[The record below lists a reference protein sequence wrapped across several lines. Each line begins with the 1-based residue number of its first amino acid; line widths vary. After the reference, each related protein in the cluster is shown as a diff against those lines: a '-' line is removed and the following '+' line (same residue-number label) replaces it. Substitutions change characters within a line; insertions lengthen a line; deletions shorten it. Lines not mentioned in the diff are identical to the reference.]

1 MASSLTWT
9 RRSRAPWR
17 GLAALLLAACA
28 ALCLF
33 VVEERASAQ
42 EPLGAPTIGTVA
54 VTPVSLTVNW
64 SAPSETGGSAITAY
78 DVRYIL
84 TSATVR
90 ADEHW
95 TLARATGGSTLQRAV
110 TGLRDSTSY
119 DIQVRAVN
127 ADPADGPWSEPP
139 RTVVTTDHGGTSA
152 SATPLALASPVEGR
166 IEPATDVDRFRI
178 RVTTQTDVWIYS
190 TGALDTTAT
199 LYSASNARVASNDD
213 AHAVHGTRN
222 FGMAATLA
230 ANADYVLEVRAGGA
244 EDVGLYTVHV
254 IAPAVSTNRYQD
266 APEITPGIPARGDTS
281 RHASPFTGDWFK
293 FTLTEVADV
302 WVTAVPDKDEEG
314 KHQELYV
321 QIFRGVGLRSVIAG
335 SSRMFEYA
343 VGGSAARRYIPLD
356 PGIYYVRAERDVSSG
371 EPAGP
376 HTLYLQVATDPGNS
390 KASAT
395 TLVPYRVETGWLS
408 SATDTDYFTFTLDR
422 EQMFRA
428 NIISRLVTDIP
439 AVSIVD
445 ETDTERP
452 IFIEKRPH
460 SVLSIF
466 PMRVRLP
473 AGTYYL
479 RIEASSGQSG
489 IYFIESRFEEDYRTL
504 LETCAGGSLSD
515 ALSGCQWHL
524 AAINVQSVWA
534 TGGPDGTGIDG
545 EGITVVVV
553 DVGIQI
559 DHEDLAENVHE
570 TGHHDYVGTGIYH
583 SGYSHGTAMAGI
595 IAAKDNSFGVRGVAP
610 GVKLYSNNVV
620 RDFDRDPRLS
630 TYDNAPDAM
639 TRNMVDVAVSSNSYS
654 PADEGRSYQA
664 SEAWETAVEMGLKE
678 GFNGKGIS
686 YVFSAGNT
694 GNNFGNLPTNY
705 GNSNLDGWANFY
717 GVMAVCAVHDGTLQ
731 TSYSEVG
738 ANLWV
743 CGPSGD
749 PPRRDIMTTRMSNR
763 YGVTTGTS
771 AATAVVSGVAAL
783 VRAANPDLTW
793 RDVKLILAA
802 SAQYPVLL
810 TAPQGALQ
818 YGSSSE
824 RYSQSHNFGFGTVD
838 AAAAVALAGGWT
850 PLPSFREAEAESGPL
865 DLPIPDG
872 GTLSLTLS
880 LGRYVDFVEFIEV
893 ELHFDHEIRAVNVEL
908 ESPSSAV
915 SQLAYRLPARTL
927 NSVSR
932 LRQRPGSHQF
942 GSARHLGESAG
953 GTWTLTIS
961 NLRGFGGG
969 VLESWR
975 IKAYGHGFT
984 PGFPPIPSATSGM
997 RTLTIDWDAPTD
1009 IGGAAITSYDLQYI
1023 RSDASGKTDP
1033 ANWTELAGIGTDD
1046 TGTYEITGLG
1056 PGVEYDVQ
1064 VRAVNDTGPGPWSE
1078 SLVVRSSL
1086 EKPFAPSLTGVTPRD
1101 QGLGATWDAPTE
1113 DGGSEITSYDL
1124 QSIRSDATEVQKENP
1139 ANWDDHAPGVDHR
1152 RR

>member
-1 MASSLTWT
+1 MPD
-9 RRSRAPWR
+9 RS
-17 GLAALLLAACA
+17 
-28 ALCLF
+28 
-33 VVEERASAQ
+33 
-42 EPLGAPTIGTVA
+42 GTHKGISV
-54 VTPVSLTVNW
+54 
-64 SAPSETGGSAITAY
+64 Y
-78 DVRYIL
+78 
-84 TSATVR
+84 
-90 ADEHW
+90 
-95 TLARATGGSTLQRAV
+95 
-110 TGLRDSTSY
+110 
-119 DIQVRAVN
+119 
-127 ADPADGPWSEPP
+127 
-139 RTVVTTDHGGTSA
+139 
-152 SATPLALASPVEGR
+152 
-166 IEPATDVDRFRI
+166 
-178 RVTTQTDVWIYS
+178 
-190 TGALDTTAT
+190 
-199 LYSASNARVASNDD
+199 LY
-213 AHAVHGTRN
+213 
-222 FGMAATLA
+222 
-230 ANADYVLEVRAGGA
+230 
-244 EDVGLYTVHV
+244 
-254 IAPAVSTNRYQD
+254 
-266 APEITPGIPARGDTS
+266 
-281 RHASPFTGDWFK
+281 K
-293 FTLTEVADV
+293 
-302 WVTAVPDKDEEG
+302 
-314 KHQELYV
+314 
-321 QIFRGVGLRSVIAG
+321 GVGTTTSSVDI
-335 SSRMFEYA
+335 SFPRMFEFV
-343 VGGSAARRYIPLD
+343 VGASAARSSTLLD
-356 PGIYYVRAERDVSSG
+356 PGIYYLRTERALRTGGSQSDG
-371 EPAGP
+371 GP
-376 HTLYLQVATDPGNS
+376 YTLYVQVAADPGAS
-390 KASAT
+390 KAGAT
-395 TLVPYRVETGWLS
+395 ALVPYRLETGRLS

-422 EQMFRA
+422 EEMFRA
-428 NIISRLVTDIP
+428 NIVTKGFTDIP
-439 AVSIVD
+439 GVSILD
-445 ETDTERP
+445 ESDTKRP
-452 IFIEKRPH
+452 VFIEKRSDP
-460 SVLSIF
+460 VYSIF

-479 RIEASSGQSG
+479 RIAAQPGQSG
-489 IYFIESRFEEDYRTL
+489 TYFIESKFEEDYRTL
-504 LETCAGGSLSD
+504 LEACAGGSLSD
-515 ALSGCQWHL
+515 SLSGCQWHL
-524 AAINVQSVWA
+524 AAINVQSVWE

-595 IAAKDNSFGVRGVAP
+595 IAAKDNGFGVRGVAP

-620 RDFDRDPRLS
+620 RDFDRDPRFS
-630 TYDNAPDAM
+630 TYHSAPDAM

-717 GVMAVCAVHDGTLQ
+717 GVMAVCAVHEGTLQ

-749 PPRRDIMTTRMSNR
+749 PFRREIMTTRMSNR

-783 VRAANPDLTW
+783 VRAANPALTW
-793 RDVKLILAA
+793 RDVKLILAG
-802 SAQYPVLL
+802 SAQYPALL

-850 PLPSFREAEAESGPL
+850 LLPSFREAEAESGPL

-893 ELHFDHEIRAVNVEL
+893 ELHFDHEIRAMNVEL

-927 NSVSR
+927 NSLSS

-961 NLRGFGGG
+961 NLGGVAGG

-997 RTLTIDWDAPTD
+997 RTLTIGWDAPTD
-1009 IGGAAITSYDLQYI
+1009 IAGSAVTSYDLRYI

-1033 ANWTELAGIGTDD
+1033 ANWMEVTGIGTDD
-1046 TGTYEITGLG
+1046 TGTYEITGLR
-1056 PGVEYDVQ
+1056 PGVQYDLK
-1064 VRAVNDTGPGPWSE
+1064 VRAANDTGPGPWSE

-1086 EKPFAPSLTGVTPRD
+1086 EQPFAPSLTSVTPRD
-1101 QGLGATWDAPTE
+1101 EGLGATWDAPTE

-1124 QSIRSDATEVQKENP
+1124 RTIRSNSTDVQTFLAWTTGDGDLQGRVASLTNGVEYDVQVRARNAIGEGEWSEETLKGMPAIQNTDASFADDTADREVAEDIAVDSNVGARVAATDPDRGDPLTYSIRGGHDLFEIDAATGP
-1139 ANWDDHAPGVDHR
+1139 AAHEGRPR